1 MALKQVSG
9 HLADPAPAVWEGDHV
24 YFRNVGKATEKA
36 KTDSWFIYAKDGSA
50 GLGAIRWFGRWRKY
64 CFFPMAETV
73 FEENCLR
80 DIAEFIVKITKEH
93 KALKITATDELAPS
107 SPLVIPPLPTPRS
120 GSTDETYLKH
130 KAESQSNP
138 RPRRPSCY

>member
-36 KTDSWFIYAKDGSA
+36 KTDSWFIYAKDGST

-80 DIAEFIVKITKEH
+80 DIAEFIVKITKEY
-93 KALKITATDELAPS
+93 KALAKSRGDKDDTPDAIVPT
-107 SPLVIPPLPTPRS
+107 SPLVIPPIPTARIVERLPS
-120 GSTDETYLKH
+120 
-130 KAESQSNP
+130 P
-138 RPRRPSCY
+138 RPRKPSCY